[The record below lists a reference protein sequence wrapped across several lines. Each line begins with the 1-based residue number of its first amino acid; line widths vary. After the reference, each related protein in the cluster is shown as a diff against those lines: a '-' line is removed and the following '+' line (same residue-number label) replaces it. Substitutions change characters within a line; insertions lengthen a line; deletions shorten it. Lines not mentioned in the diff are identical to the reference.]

1 MGTRILFTK
10 LDTGIFFISYLF
22 LSYQNQQYCL
32 CMQTLRNA
40 FNVNGIHQWEQWKKL
55 LKLCKKKML
64 VRHVLFDI
72 RVNFCPSLQMM
83 PALKNQCTVSIEY
96 FYLPTLLKKTKMI
109 CSLAVNH
116 RWKEKPSLQFVLK
129 DIL

>member
-1 MGTRILFTK
+1 MPSMLTEFTSENSEK
-10 LDTGIFFISYLF
+10 NYW
-22 LSYQNQQYCL
+22 NC
-32 CMQTLRNA
+32 
-40 FNVNGIHQWEQWKKL
+40 V
-55 LKLCKKKML
+55 KKKML
-64 VRHVLFDI
+64 VRDVLFDI